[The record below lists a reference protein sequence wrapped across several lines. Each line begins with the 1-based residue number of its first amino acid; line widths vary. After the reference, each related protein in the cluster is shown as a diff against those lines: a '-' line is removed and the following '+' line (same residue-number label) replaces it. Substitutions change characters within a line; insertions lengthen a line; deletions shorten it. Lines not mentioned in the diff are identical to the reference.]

1 MILSRSMVEH
11 ENDRLAVQARYRE
24 LLDGRDQAQQHLRDT
39 HF

>member
-1 MILSRSMVEH
+1 MILNRSMVAH
-11 ENDRLAVQARYRE
+11 ENGRLAVQERYQE